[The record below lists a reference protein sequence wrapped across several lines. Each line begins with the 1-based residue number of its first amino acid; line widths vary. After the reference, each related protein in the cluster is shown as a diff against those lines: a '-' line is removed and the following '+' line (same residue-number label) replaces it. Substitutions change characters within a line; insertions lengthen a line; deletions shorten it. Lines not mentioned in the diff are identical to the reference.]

1 MFGMLFWSFHLEND
15 FTGRYETVAFDRYY
29 WAIFFSGAGLYLLG
43 TLGLSG
49 TLKPRAAVRVGITA
63 FVAGLMLLFI
73 LMSFVDFEGWTGAA
87 TYTMTAVVL
96 TGSVIM
102 LVLTGLKRLW
112 QRVPA
117 PAKFR

>member
-1 MFGMLFWSFHLEND
+1 MFGTLTWSFHLEND
-15 FTGRYETVAFDRYY
+15 FTGRYETIGFNRYY
-29 WAIFFSGAGLYLLG
+29 WVIFFSGAGLYLLG

-49 TLKPRAAVRVGITA
+49 TLRPRAAVRVGITA
-63 FVAGLMLLFI
+63 FVAGLVLLFI
-73 LMSFVDFEGWTGAA
+73 LMPSVDFEGWTGAA

-96 TGSVIM
+96 TGAVIM

-112 QRVPA
+112 QRVRA